1 MTTGSI
7 DELMREHGAKREAL
21 RQDRRLQ
28 SGLRLITQAEV
39 NASALTGS
47 DAWDKF
53 LSYLTHAAEEL
64 EGIES
69 GLRDKLASLQI
80 VSHDEIIGLK
90 IELADVTG
98 RLDMLRVVIALP
110 KQIMEASEGLKEPP
124 APLAIA

>member
-1 MTTGSI
+1 M
-7 DELMREHGAKREAL
+7 
-21 RQDRRLQ
+21 
-28 SGLRLITQAEV
+28 
-39 NASALTGS
+39 
-47 DAWDKF
+47 
-53 LSYLTHAAEEL
+53 

-124 APLAIA
+124 APLVAI